1 MPANL
6 SVLYIP
12 LFSDR
17 FTLVGGSILFSS
29 GLTTFFKWLKI
40 MLDTI
45 VIFPKVRLVFVTVC
59 FLFRA
64 VVKEC
69 YEILSTQCL
78 QDSLSQIILTAS
90 PLYCFHLQA
99 FWKLSDD
106 FNFDSDKENSEKENG
121 QVFGSLCHF
130 LMRTLEY

>member
-1 MPANL
+1 ML
-6 SVLYIP
+6 ISLCVIYHY
-12 LFSDR
+12 FSDR

-40 MLDTI
+40 MLDI
-45 VIFPKVRLVFVTVC
+45 QCYLSQSQAGLRDSLL
-59 FLFRA
+59 LFRA

-78 QDSLSQIILTAS
+78 QDSLARLSSLP

-106 FNFDSDKENSEKENG
+106 DFNFDSIKENSEKKRILI
-121 QVFGSLCHF
+121 FYRSLCHF